1 MISNLMNEE
10 RGKRKKKD
18 KVTGR
23 EMMYVVGRKG
33 EGDAR
38 VRVGN
43 KDTRFNPL
51 FFAIRM

>member
-1 MISNLMNEE
+1 MREIGY
-10 RGKRKKKD
+10 RKRKD